1 MVNFLKNFAFFL
13 ILGTLSFFIIFGF
26 NNFFKQDDSISET
39 ETDFVQTETENESFN
54 NNPVL
59 PLGEDNPN
67 RGEFEVTTGH
77 YKILFSPE
85 GGTVSHIF
93 IKANENSE
101 DYIDLIH
108 GNGTEKAFDLKFGNY
123 TGFDIQSVFNYEIEK
138 KNKETKVIFSRD
150 FADKNNVPFTLKKI
164 YRLNDDEYMIELT
177 IEIANSHKKIPFLSN
192 DQPSY
197 TLKFLPQLGPAFVE
211 TSKKNKSGSANY
223 RDFLIYKDEKLKKYS
238 KYERVLIT
246 TRVDWV
252 GIESRY
258 FTAIG
263 IEPKLTTHR
272 IVMDKYSDRGFVSN
286 EIFFE
291 RKKINE
297 TEVKDIYRFYVG
309 PRVKKNLAVYN
320 SEKDNA
326 FGYSHLSLDK
336 AGSGRGII
344 SLAIKGVMNFIHN
357 VLHVSNWGW
366 VIIILTVLIKLIL
379 IPFSMAQMKSSAAM
393 QKLQPKIKEI
403 QDKYKN
409 NPQKL
414 QAEMAA
420 FYKENKINPLK
431 GCLPM
436 ILQMFILIPLFNLLR
451 SDYDLFQEPF
461 IWWITDLSSP
471 EAVFT
476 WEKNIPLISG
486 FTQNSIRI
494 LPVLFIITQLFSMK
508 IMQTG
513 AEQAGNKQMKIM
525 MYLLPIIFFFTLYNM
540 PSGLFIYWVVMNI
553 LSVIQQLIYNAV
565 KKNRQYK
572 ENPPSSG
579 KKIAGKKKSLA
590 R

>member
-13 ILGTLSFFIIFGF
+13 LLGALSFFIIFGF
-26 NNFFKQDDSISET
+26 NRFFENEDSIDNDRTIVKT
-39 ETDFVQTETENESFN
+39 EQNTDTFN
-54 NNPVL
+54 NIPVL
-59 PLGEDNPN
+59 PAGED
-67 RGEFEVTTGH
+67 RSQKKEFEIANANYRIV
-77 YKILFSPE
+77 FSTE

-93 IKANENSE
+93 IKANERSE
-101 DYIDLIH
+101 DFIDLIH
-108 GNGTEKAFDLKFGNY
+108 GNGSEKAFDIKFGNY
-123 TGFDIQSVFNYEIEK
+123 MGSNIDSVFDYEIENK
-138 KNKETKVIFSRD
+138 DKETTVTFSRN
-150 FADKNNVPFTLKKI
+150 FTDKNNVPFVLKKS
-164 YRLNDDEYMIELT
+164 YRIIEGEYMIELT
-177 IEIANSHKKIPFLSN
+177 VTVAGADRKIPFLSN
-192 DQPSY
+192 EEPSY
-197 TLKFLPQLGPAFVE
+197 TLKFLPQLGPSFIE

-223 RDFLIYKDEKLKKYS
+223 RDFVIYKDEKLKKYS
-238 KYERVLIT
+238 KYERVLIN

-258 FTAIG
+258 FAAIG

-272 IVMDKYSDRGFVSN
+272 IVMDKYSEKGFVSN

-291 RKKINE
+291 RKKIGE
-297 TEVKDIYRFYVG
+297 TEIKDVYRFYVG
-309 PRVKKNLAVYN
+309 PRVKKTLAVYN
-320 SEKDNA
+320 NERENA

-357 VLHVSNWGW
+357 VLHVTNWGW
-366 VIIILTVLIKLIL
+366 VIIILTVFIKLIL
-379 IPFSMAQMKSSAAM
+379 IPFSMAQMKSSASM

-409 NPQKL
+409 NPQRM
-414 QAEMAA
+414 QAEMAN

-451 SDYDLFQEPF
+451 TDYDLFQEPF

-476 WEKNIPLISG
+476 WEKNIPLISS
-486 FTQNSIRI
+486 FSQNSIRL
-494 LPVLFIITQLFSMK
+494 LPVLFIVTQLLSMK

-513 AEQAGNKQMKIM
+513 AEQGNNRQMKIM

-553 LSVIQQLIYNAV
+553 LSVIQQLIYNAIRKN
-565 KKNRQYK
+565 KKDEDKPR
-572 ENPPSSG
+572 PSG

>member
-13 ILGTLSFFIIFGF
+13 LLGALSFFIIFGF
-26 NNFFKQDDSISET
+26 NRFFKNEDSTFNSET
-39 ETDFVQTETENESFN
+39 VEKNEKNTDTFN
-54 NNPVL
+54 NIPVL
-59 PLGEDNPN
+59 PVGED
-67 RGEFEVTTGH
+67 RSDKKEFEIANANYRIV
-77 YKILFSPE
+77 FSTE

-93 IKANENSE
+93 IKANEKSE
-101 DYIDLIH
+101 DFIDLIH
-108 GNGTEKAFDLKFGNY
+108 GNGTEKAFDIKFGNY
-123 TGFDIQSVFNYEIEK
+123 MSSSINSVFDYKIDSKEK
-138 KNKETKVIFSRD
+138 ETIVTFSRNFTDKNKI
-150 FADKNNVPFTLKKI
+150 PFILKKS
-164 YRLNDDEYMIELT
+164 YRIIEGEYIIELT
-177 IEIANSHKKIPFLSN
+177 VSVTGTDRKIPFLSN
-192 DQPSY
+192 EEPSY
-197 TLKFLPQLGPAFVE
+197 TLKFLPQLGPSFVE

-223 RDFLIYKDEKLKKYS
+223 RDFVIYKDEKLKKYS
-238 KYERVLIT
+238 KYERILVN

-258 FTAIG
+258 FAAIG

-272 IVMDKYSDRGFVSN
+272 IVMDKYSDKGFVSN

-291 RKKINE
+291 RKKIGE
-297 TEVKDIYRFYVG
+297 TEIKDVYRFYIG

-320 SEKDNA
+320 SEKENA

-357 VLHVSNWGW
+357 FLHVANWGW
-366 VIIILTVLIKLIL
+366 VIIILTILIKLIL
-379 IPFSMAQMKSSAAM
+379 IPFSMAQMKSSASM

-409 NPQKL
+409 NPQKM
-414 QAEMAA
+414 QAEMAN

-451 SDYDLFQEPF
+451 TDYDLFQEPF

-476 WEKNIPLISG
+476 WEKNIPLISS
-486 FTQNSIRI
+486 FSQNSIRI

-513 AEQAGNKQMKIM
+513 AEQGNNKQMKIM

-553 LSVIQQLIYNAV
+553 LSVIQQLIYNAIRKN
-565 KKNRQYK
+565 KKDADKPR
-572 ENPPSSG
+572 SSG

>member
-26 NNFFKQDDSISET
+26 NNFFKQETGTETEISSGETEKET
-39 ETDFVQTETENESFN
+39 ETFN

-59 PLGEDNPN
+59 PIRDDNSDN
-67 RGEFEVTTGH
+67 AEFEVITSN
-77 YKILFSPE
+77 YKMIFSPE

-93 IKANENSE
+93 IKANENSN

-108 GNGTEKAFDLKFGNY
+108 GNGIEKAFDLKFGNY
-123 TGFDIQSVFNYEIEK
+123 TGFSVQSVFDYEVTKKDKETTISFSRNFTD
-138 KNKETKVIFSRD
+138 KNK
-150 FADKNNVPFTLKKI
+150 NPFTLKKI
-164 YRLNDDEYMIELT
+164 YRINDGEYMIELT
-177 IEIANSHKKIPFLSN
+177 VEITGSDRKIPFLSN
-192 DQPSY
+192 EQPSY
-197 TLKFLPQLGPAFVE
+197 SLKFLPQLGPSFVE

-223 RDFLIYKDEKLKKYS
+223 RDFVIYKDEKLKKYS

-258 FTAIG
+258 FAAIG

-272 IVMDKYSDRGFVSN
+272 IVMDKYSDKGFVTN

-297 TEVKDIYRFYVG
+297 TEIKDVYRFYVG
-309 PRVKKNLAVYN
+309 PRVKKTLAVYN
-320 SEKDNA
+320 NEKDNA

-344 SLAIKGVMNFIHN
+344 SMAIKGVMNFIHN
-357 VLHVSNWGW
+357 VLHVHNWGW
-366 VIIILTVLIKLIL
+366 VIIILTILIKLIL

-393 QKLQPKIKEI
+393 QKLQPRIKEI

-409 NPQKL
+409 NPQKM
-414 QAEMAA
+414 QAEMAL

-476 WEKNIPLISG
+476 WEKNIPLISA
-486 FTQNSIRI
+486 FSQNSIRV
-494 LPVLFIITQLFSMK
+494 LPVLFIVTQLLSMK

-553 LSVIQQLIYNAV
+553 LSVVQQLIYNAV
-565 KKNRQYK
+565 RKNRKDK
-572 ENPPSSG
+572 ENPHSSG
-579 KKIAGKKKSLA
+579 KKIAGKKRALA
-590 R
+590 K

>member
-1 MVNFLKNFAFFL
+1 MINFLKNFAFFL
-13 ILGTLSFFIIFGF
+13 VLGTLSFFIIFGINRYF
-26 NNFFKQDDSISET
+26 DP
-39 ETDFVQTETENESFN
+39 ETDSQTQNPSPQIETENEAFN

-59 PLGEDNPN
+59 PSGADSAK
-67 RGEFEVTTGH
+67 RDEFEVVLNQ
-77 YKILFSPE
+77 YKIVFSPE

-93 IKANENSE
+93 IKANEKSE
-101 DYIDLIH
+101 DFIDLIH
-108 GNGTEKAFDLKFGNY
+108 SNGNAKAFEVKFGNY
-123 TGFDIQSVFNYEIEK
+123 TAADVRSIFDYTVSENDNGKTVTFIRNF
-138 KNKETKVIFSRD
+138 T
-150 FADKNNVPFTLKKI
+150 DKNNSPFTLKKT
-164 YRLNDDEYMIELT
+164 YLLKENEYMIELA
-177 IEIANSHKKIPFLSN
+177 IEIINNDRKIPYLTN
-192 DQPSY
+192 DKPSY
-197 TLKFLPQLGPAFVE
+197 TLKFLPQIGPSFVE

-223 RDFLIYKDEKLKKYS
+223 RDFMIYKDEKLKKYS
-238 KYERVLIT
+238 KYERVLIN

-258 FTAIG
+258 FAAIG

-272 IVMDKYSDRGFVSN
+272 IVMDKYSEKGFVAS

-320 SEKDNA
+320 SEKTNA

-344 SLAIKGVMNFIHN
+344 AMAIKGVMNFFHN
-357 VLHVSNWGW
+357 VLHVTNWGW
-366 VIIILTVLIKLIL
+366 VIIILTILIKLIL
-379 IPFSMAQMKSSAAM
+379 IPFSLAQMKSSASM

-414 QAEMAA
+414 QTEMAV

-436 ILQMFILIPLFNLLR
+436 VLQMFILIPLFNLLR
-451 SDYDLFQEPF
+451 TDYDLFQEPF
-461 IWWITDLSSP
+461 IWWISDLSSP
-471 EAVFT
+471 EAIFT
-476 WEKNIPLISG
+476 WEKNIPLISS
-486 FTQNSIRI
+486 FSQNSIRL
-494 LPVLFIITQLFSMK
+494 LPVLFIVTQLLSMK

-513 AEQAGNKQMKIM
+513 TEQAGNKQMKIM

-565 KKNRQYK
+565 KKNQTNNDKPQPTR
-572 ENPPSSG
+572 